1 MKIGIGE
8 NFTKPSQKK
17 GISLIVLIVTI
28 IVMLILLSIIIVSVN
43 NVSGNSK
50 LAAFA
55 TDLSSV
61 EDLTSSYYMKN
72 NSFPIKVEDSKKEED
87 MVMNQG
93 ELLSR
98 VGKENK
104 DKFIDELKLNNDY
117 NDENDNL
124 GEYYPI
130 DLKKL
135 EIETTSRGTE
145 EKGNLKDIYVVS
157 YPSLIAHIII

>member
-1 MKIGIGE
+1 MGDNMKS
-8 NFTKPSQKK
+8 KQ

-135 EIETTSRGTE
+135 EIESTSRGTE

-157 YPSLIAHIII
+157 YPSMNVYYLAGIKVKK

>member
-1 MKIGIGE
+1 MGDNMKS
-8 NFTKPSQKK
+8 KQ

-72 NSFPIKVEDSKKEED
+72 NSFPIKVEDSKNEED

-104 DKFIDELKLNNDY
+104 DKFIAELK
-117 NDENDNL
+117 
-124 GEYYPI
+124 
-130 DLKKL
+130 
-135 EIETTSRGTE
+135 
-145 EKGNLKDIYVVS
+145 
-157 YPSLIAHIII
+157 